1 MNTTPRT
8 IRKEVVLPHPP
19 EDVWLALTDP
29 QALAE
34 WLMPNNFEPVVGRK
48 FRFHVDPMPGP
59 YPGGS
64 ECEVLEVDA
73 PRRLVYTW
81 ACLRK
86 DQTKPHPP
94 PTTVTWTLTPEPGGT
109 RLVLEHSG
117 FEYESFWLRVSMN
130 MGWGRMIKKL
140 LPRVLHNVN
149 EALFIPGAIV
159 KRDYGTKTVPPGYA
173 K

>member
-1 MNTTPRT
+1 MTKKPRT
-8 IRKEVVLPHPP
+8 VRKEVFLPHPP

-34 WLMPNNFEPVVGRK
+34 WLMPNNFEPVAGHK

-64 ECEVLEVDA
+64 ECQVLEVDA
-73 PRRLVYTW
+73 PRRLAYTW
-81 ACLRK
+81 SCLRK
-86 DQTKPHPP
+86 DQTKPLPP
-94 PTTVTWTLTPEPGGT
+94 PTTVTWTLTPISGGT
-109 RLVLEHSG
+109 LLVLEHSG
-117 FEYESFWLRVSMN
+117 LENESFWLRFSMK
-130 MGWGRMIKKL
+130 MGWGRMLGKL
-140 LPRVLHNVN
+140 LPTVLRNVKN
-149 EALFIPGAIV
+149 GRFTPGAII

>member
-1 MNTTPRT
+1 MTMKPRA
-8 IRKEVVLPHPP
+8 IRKEILLPHKPD
-19 EDVWLALTDP
+19 DVWLAITDP

-34 WLMPNNFEPVVGRK
+34 WLMPNNFEPIVGRK

-73 PRRLVYTW
+73 PRRLVYSW

-86 DQTKPHPP
+86 DQTRPPPP
-94 PTTVTWTLTPEPGGT
+94 PTTVTWTLIPEQGGT
-109 RLVLEHSG
+109 RLVLEHAG
-117 FEYESFWLRVSMN
+117 FEHESFWLRLMMK
-130 MGWGRMIKKL
+130 MGWGRMITKL
-140 LPRVLHNVN
+140 LPRALRQVK
-149 EALFIPGAIV
+149 EARFIPGAIR
-159 KRDYGTKTVPPGYA
+159 KRDYGTNTVPPGFA

>member
-1 MNTTPRT
+1 MKAKPHT
-8 IRKEVVLPHPP
+8 IRKEVFLPHPP
-19 EDVWLALTDP
+19 EDVWVALTDP

-34 WLMPNNFEPVVGRK
+34 WLMPNNFQPIVGRK

-64 ECEVLEVDA
+64 ECEVVEVDA

-81 ACLRK
+81 TCLRK
-86 DQTKPHPP
+86 DQTKSAP

-109 RLVLEHSG
+109 RLVLEHTG
-117 FEYESFWLRVSMN
+117 LEHESLWLRFSMN
-130 MGWGRMIKKL
+130 MDWGRMLKKL
-140 LPRVLHNVN
+140 LPLALRNVKGSH
-149 EALFIPGAIV
+149 FTPGAIT
-159 KRDYGTKTVPPGYA
+159 KRDYGTKTVPPGFA

>member
-1 MNTTPRT
+1 MKKPLT
-8 IRKEVVLPHPP
+8 IRKEVFLAHPP

-64 ECEVLEVDA
+64 ECEVLEVEA
-73 PRRLVYTW
+73 PRRLVYSWSCT
-81 ACLRK
+81 RK
-86 DQTKPHPP
+86 DQSKAHPP
-94 PTTVTWTLTPEPGGT
+94 ATVVTWTLTAEPGGT

-117 FEYESFWLRVSMN
+117 LEHETFFLRFSMN
-130 MGWGRMIKKL
+130 MGWKRMIAKL
-140 LPRVLHNVN
+140 LPKVLRNVSN
-149 EALFIPGAIV
+149 GRFQPGAIT
-159 KRDYGTKTVPPGYA
+159 KRDFGTRTVPQGYA